1 MKELSNI
8 AEAVVASSTLAVD
21 ALAKQLKAEG
31 KNVIG
36 FGPGEPDFD
45 TPESIKEKAIQ
56 AIKAG
61 ETKYTPAA
69 GILPLRKAI
78 AKRLEVDCGVT
89 YDPMQIVVA
98 SGAKHSVYLT
108 LRALIN
114 PGDEV
119 IIPAPYWVTYLE
131 ATKMVSGVPVIIEAG
146 EAQGFKVTP
155 EQLRAAITPKTKL
168 FLLNNPSNP
177 TGMVYTKDEL
187 RALCDICVEND
198 LYIMADEIYYHLIY
212 DGEFHSV
219 ASLGEEIKERTII
232 INGVSKSYAMTGWRV
247 GYSAS
252 NAEIAK
258 VISNFVSH
266 STGGPATMSQFAAV
280 EALAGDQSSVYE
292 MREAFKAR
300 RDYICQRV
308 NAMDGVSCIVPQ
320 GAFYIMMNLEAII
333 GKTLGGKVI
342 KNGDDF
348 AMAFLD
354 KAEVAVVPCSG
365 FGTPNFVRL
374 SYATSM
380 ENIKEG
386 MDRLEVFL
394 KG

>member
-8 AEAVVASSTLAVD
+8 AQAVIASSTLAVD

-45 TPESIKEKAIQ
+45 TPEPIKERAIG
-56 AIKAG
+56 AITAG

-69 GILPLRKAI
+69 GIMPLRKAI
-78 AKRLEVDCGVT
+78 AKRLEADCGVT
-89 YDPMQIVVA
+89 YDPSQIVVA

-119 IIPAPYWVTYLE
+119 IVPAPYWVTYLE
-131 ATKMVSGVPVIIEAG
+131 ATKMMGGVPVVIQTG
-146 EAQGFKVTP
+146 EAEGFKITP
-155 EQLRAAITPKTKL
+155 EQLQSAITPKTKL

-187 RALCDICVEND
+187 RALCDVCVAND
-198 LYIMADEIYYHLIY
+198 LYIMADEIYYHLVY
-212 DGEFHSV
+212 DGAFFSA
-219 ASLGEEIKERTII
+219 ASLSEEIKERTIL
-232 INGVSKSYAMTGWRV
+232 INGVSKSYAMTGWRI

-252 NAEIAK
+252 NPVIAK
-258 VISNFVSH
+258 VITNFVSH
-266 STGGPATMSQFAAV
+266 STGAPATMSQIAAV
-280 EALAGDQSSVYE
+280 EALEGDQSSVYE
-292 MREAFKAR
+292 MKEAFKAR
-300 RDYICQRV
+300 RDYICVRI
-308 NAMDGVSCIVPQ
+308 NAMDGVSCLVPQ
-320 GAFYIMMNLEAII
+320 GAFYVMMNLEALL

-342 KNGDDF
+342 ENGDDF

-365 FGTPNFVRL
+365 FGIPNFVRL

>member
-1 MKELSNI
+1 MKELSNL
-8 AEAVVASSTLAVD
+8 AQAVVASSTLVVD

-45 TPESIKEKAIQ
+45 TPEPIKEKAIQ
-56 AIKAG
+56 AIMAG

-69 GILPLRKAI
+69 GIMPLRKAI
-78 AKRLEVDCGVT
+78 AKRLEEDCGVI
-89 YDPMQIVVA
+89 YDPSQIVVA

-131 ATKMVSGVPVIIEAG
+131 ATKMMGGVPVVIEAG
-146 EAQGFKVTP
+146 EREGFKITP
-155 EQLRAAITPKTKL
+155 EQLQAEITPKTKL

-187 RALCDICVEND
+187 RALCEICLAND

-212 DGEFHSV
+212 DGEFFSV
-219 ASLGEEIKERTII
+219 ASLGEEIKERTIL
-232 INGVSKSYAMTGWRV
+232 INGVSKSYAMTGWRI

-252 NAEIAK
+252 NPMLAK
-258 VISNFVSH
+258 VITNFVSH
-266 STGGPATMSQFAAV
+266 STGAPATMSQIAAV

-300 RDYICQRV
+300 RDYICARI
-308 NAMDGVSCIVPQ
+308 NAMDGVSCLVPQ
-320 GAFYIMMNLEAII
+320 GAFYVMMNLKALI

-342 KNGDDF
+342 ENGDDF

-365 FGTPNFVRL
+365 FGIPSFVRL

-386 MDRLEVFL
+386 MDRLEAFL